1 MRSLIERLHREH
13 TLAPDEF
20 RILLSQCNDK
30 DLSYI
35 NALAREVSHASFG
48 NRIFIR
54 GLIEVGNR
62 CKNDCY
68 YCGIR
73 RSNHLIER
81 YHLDEETILACCR
94 HGYELGF
101 QTFVLQGGEMND
113 DEMII
118 RTVSSIRK
126 EFPDVTITLSLG
138 EKETSV
144 YERFSRLELTD
155 IYFVTKRITSFII
168 ASFTLKLCLCPT
180 V

>member
-81 YHLDEETILACCR
+81 YHLDEETILGVLR
-94 HGYELGF
+94 TWLWNWDSG
-101 QTFVLQGGEMND
+101 TFVLQGGEMND
-113 DEMII
+113 DKMIY
-118 RTVSSIRK
+118 VLYPL
-126 EFPDVTITLSLG
+126 F
-138 EKETSV
+138 EK
-144 YERFSRLELTD
+144 
-155 IYFVTKRITSFII
+155 SFQ
-168 ASFTLKLCLCPT
+168 T
-180 V
+180 

>member
-81 YHLDEETILACCR
+81 YHWMKKQFWHAADMVMNWDSGRLFFREE
-94 HGYELGF
+94 
-101 QTFVLQGGEMND
+101 
-113 DEMII
+113 
-118 RTVSSIRK
+118 K
-126 EFPDVTITLSLG
+126 
-138 EKETSV
+138 
-144 YERFSRLELTD
+144 
-155 IYFVTKRITSFII
+155 
-168 ASFTLKLCLCPT
+168 
-180 V
+180 

>member
-101 QTFVLQGGEMND
+101 RTFC
-113 DEMII
+113 
-118 RTVSSIRK
+118 SSGRRN
-126 EFPDVTITLSLG
+126 E
-138 EKETSV
+138 
-144 YERFSRLELTD
+144 
-155 IYFVTKRITSFII
+155 
-168 ASFTLKLCLCPT
+168 
-180 V
+180 